1 MNTKTFKLINNYEKG
16 KVVFYGNVD
25 FDFTLHTTLI
35 KVNIDNKKYF
45 NFSLENEILKNN
57 QVQKSIF
64 ELPFDGKFINIQIE
78 ANFNLDSIKV
88 ELLK

>member
-1 MNTKTFKLINNYEKG
+1 MKAKTFQFINSYEKG
-16 KVVFYGNVD
+16 KVIFFGNVD
-25 FDFTLHTTLI
+25 FDFTKHTTLI

-45 NFSLENEILKNN
+45 NFYLENEILINN

-64 ELPFDGKFINIQIE
+64 ELPFDGTFINIQIE
-78 ANFNLDSIKV
+78 ANFNLDNIKV

>member
-1 MNTKTFKLINNYEKG
+1 MKTKTFKFINSHEKG
-16 KVVFYGNVD
+16 KVIFFGNVD
-25 FDFTLHTTLI
+25 FDFTKHNTLI
-35 KVNIDNKKYF
+35 KVNIDNKKHF
-45 NFSLENEILKNN
+45 NFYIEIEIIKIN

-78 ANFNLDSIKV
+78 ANFNLDNIKV